1 MAKAKT
7 RDALK
12 ILDRLTG
19 RERSLRDRIVHEKLN
34 VQVAR
39 MIYETRTKAGLSQR
53 QLAELVGTSQPV
65 IARLE
70 DADYRGHSL
79 SMLQRI
85 GRVLK
90 KRLEI
95 RFVEAAARRRGR
107 AA

>member
-1 MAKAKT
+1 MAKT

-19 RERSLRDRIVHEKLN
+19 DERSLRDRIVDEKLN
-34 VQVAR
+34 AQVAH

-53 QLAELVGTSQPV
+53 QLAELAGTSQPV

-70 DADYRGHSL
+70 DADYCGHSL
-79 SMLQRI
+79 SMLPRI
-85 GRVLK
+85 ARVLE
-90 KRLEI
+90 KRLEV
-95 RFVEAAARRRGR
+95 RFVEAAPRRRVR